1 MKTRIHGQGQPP
13 PTTGPLVIGITGSI
27 GCGKSHVRET
37 LAELGADGID
47 ADVVA
52 HHVMAPG
59 GPAYEPL
66 VAAFGPDVLRPDG
79 VVDRSLLGAR
89 VFSDPGA
96 LAQLEAIV
104 HPAVVQTIRARV
116 AASTAPAVAIEAIK
130 LLEAGLSA
138 SLCDEVWVVACSEE
152 DQLERLARTRG
163 MSTDELRRRRTN
175 QMPQQQMVKSADRV
189 IQTDGTLIETERH
202 VLRAWLELGLPLAGA
217 RVAGRRGNQLLIA
230 VRLDAPAVRA
240 FYERLGFTECGR
252 LTEEIAGR
260 YVDQIM
266 VEFPL

>member
-1 MKTRIHGQGQPP
+1 MKAQSQRLGRRLPRTA
-13 PTTGPLVIGITGSI
+13 PLVIGITGSI

-52 HHVMAPG
+52 HQVMAPG

-66 VAAFGPDVLRPDG
+66 VATFGPDVLRSDG
-79 VVDRSLLGAR
+79 VVDRSQLGAR
-89 VFSDPGA
+89 VFSDPAA
-96 LAQLEAIV
+96 LAKLEAIV
-104 HPAVVQTIRARV
+104 HPAVVQAIRTRV
-116 AASTAPAVAIEAIK
+116 AGSTAPAVAIEAIK

-138 SLCDEVWVVACSEE
+138 SLCDEVWVVDCSEE
-152 DQLERLARTRG
+152 EQLERLARTRG
-163 MSTDELRRRRTN
+163 MSAAEMRRRRAN
-175 QMPQQQMVKSADRV
+175 QMSQEQMVKAADRV
-189 IQTDGTLIETERH
+189 IPTGGTLIETERC
-202 VLRAWLELGLPLAGA
+202 VLRAWLELGLPLSGA

-230 VRLDAPAVRA
+230 VRLDAPEART

>member
-1 MKTRIHGQGQPP
+1 MKPRTHRLGRHLPRAASF
-13 PTTGPLVIGITGSI
+13 VIGITGSI

-37 LAELGADGID
+37 LVELGADGID
-47 ADVVA
+47 ADIVA
-52 HHVMAPG
+52 HQTMAPG

-79 VVDRSLLGAR
+79 TVDRSQLGAR
-89 VFSDPGA
+89 VFSNPAA

-104 HPAVVQTIRARV
+104 HPAVVQTIRTRV
-116 AASTAPAVAIEAIK
+116 ADSMAPAVAIEAIK

-152 DQLERLARTRG
+152 EQLKRLARTRG
-163 MSTDELRRRRTN
+163 MSAAEMRRRRTN
-175 QMPQQQMVKSADRV
+175 QMSQEQMVKAADRV
-189 IQTDGTLIETERH
+189 IQTDGTLIETERC
-202 VLRAWLELGLPLAGA
+202 VLSAWLELSLPLSGA

-230 VRLDAPAVRA
+230 VRMDAPEARA
-240 FYERLGFTECGR
+240 LYERLGFTECGR

-260 YVDQIM
+260 YVDQII

>member
-1 MKTRIHGQGQPP
+1 MKARIHRLGQHSPRVA
-13 PTTGPLVIGITGSI
+13 PLVIGITGSI

-79 VVDRSLLGAR
+79 VVDRGQLGAR
-89 VFSDPGA
+89 VFSDPAA
-96 LAQLEAIV
+96 LAQLESIV
-104 HPAVVQTIRARV
+104 HPAVVQAIRARV
-116 AASTAPAVAIEAIK
+116 AASAAPAVAIEAIK

-138 SLCDEVWVVACSEE
+138 SLCDEVWVVTCSEE
-152 DQLERLARTRG
+152 EQLERLGRTRG
-163 MSTDELRRRRTN
+163 MSGAELLRRRSN
-175 QMPQQQMVKSADRV
+175 QMAQQQMVEAADR
-189 IQTDGTLIETERH
+189 IIPTHGTLVETERC
-202 VLRAWLELGLPLAGA
+202 VLSAWLEIGLPLAGA
-217 RVAGRRGNQLLIA
+217 WVAGRRGNQLLIA
-230 VRLDAPAVRA
+230 VRMDAPEARA

>member
-1 MKTRIHGQGQPP
+1 MKPRTYSLGRQLSKAAPF
-13 PTTGPLVIGITGSI
+13 VIGITGSI
-27 GCGKSHVRET
+27 GCGKSHVLET
-37 LAELGADGID
+37 LVELGADGID

-52 HHVMAPG
+52 HEAMAPG

-66 VAAFGPDVLRPDG
+66 VVAFGSDVLRSDG
-79 VVDRSLLGAR
+79 VVDRSQLGAR
-89 VFSDPGA
+89 VFSDGAA

-104 HPAVVQTIRARV
+104 HPAVIQAIRTRV
-116 AASTAPAVAIEAIK
+116 ADSTAPAVAIEAIK

-152 DQLERLARTRG
+152 EQLERLARTRG
-163 MSTDELRRRRTN
+163 MSAAEMRRRRTN
-175 QMPQQQMVKSADRV
+175 QMPQEQMIKAADRV
-189 IQTDGTLIETERH
+189 IQADGTLVETERC
-202 VLRAWLELGLPLAGA
+202 VLHAWLELGLPLPGA

-230 VRLDAPAVRA
+230 VRMDAPEARA

-252 LTEEIAGR
+252 LTEELAGR
-260 YVDQIM
+260 YVDQII